1 MDLRSN
7 KIFQS
12 KISSTYELFILK
24 IRSLIRTFN
33 LIIKNNHFVRREFAT
48 SISIRNIERFRYFA
62 DCTAHAARSIISK
75 KFVSAKRFQLN
86 LPMSEKNSRRH
97 RFRARKHSSV
107 PDRPTKRRRA
117 SRHDRARWYQTE
129 KRVTEVEE
137 NGGERGTERAK

>member
-1 MDLRSN
+1 MDLRNN
-7 KIFQS
+7 K
-12 KISSTYELFILK
+12 YELFILK
-24 IRSLIRTFN
+24 IRSLIHTFN
-33 LIIKNNHFVRREFAT
+33 LVIKNNHFVRREFAT

-62 DCTAHAARSIISK
+62 DCTARAARSIISK

-86 LPMSEKNSRRH
+86 LPVSEKNSRRH

-137 NGGERGTERAK
+137 NGGERGTERAKWENEKERHL